1 MKVMLTLRGTDDTTE
16 EDAVKL
22 LSNRG
27 EIGYIRKGEDLIEIL
42 RRMKDGQTISGIIT
56 HLGPFVWYETTC
68 YYGEV
73 EVCFSDASVC
83 HTFVRAWSL
92 GRAPATVV

>member
-1 MKVMLTLRGTDDTTE
+1 MKVTLTLRGTEHTTKK
-16 EDAVKL
+16 DAVKL

-42 RRMKDGQTISGIIT
+42 RLMKEGQTISGIIPY
-56 HLGPFVWYETTC
+56 LEPFVWYETTC
-68 YYGEV
+68 YHGEV

-83 HTFVRAWSL
+83 HTFLFYLSCTHNHI
-92 GRAPATVV
+92 GF